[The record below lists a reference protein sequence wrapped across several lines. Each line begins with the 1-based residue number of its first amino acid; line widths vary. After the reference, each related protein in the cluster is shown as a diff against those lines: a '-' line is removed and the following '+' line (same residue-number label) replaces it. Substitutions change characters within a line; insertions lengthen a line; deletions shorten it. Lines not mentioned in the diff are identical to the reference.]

1 MKNRKWLI
9 GSVLLG
15 IIVVALLAANVIV
28 FLSGQ
33 ELISLGTTEQ
43 TNVVKEE
50 SNADTD
56 ATDATDTGVL
66 PTQGEPANYEEQ
78 VPLSDKNIIFDG
90 TLTEEGLAAQE
101 EAKN

>member
-1 MKNRKWLI
+1 MKNHKWLI

-15 IIVVALLAANVIV
+15 IVVVALAAGNVIV
-28 FLSGQ
+28 LLAGQ
-33 ELISLGTTEQ
+33 GVISLGTTEQ
-43 TNVVKEE
+43 TNIVKEE
-50 SNADTD
+50 SDTDTD
-56 ATDATDTGVL
+56 ATDASNTDVL
-66 PTQGEPANYEEQ
+66 PTQGEPANYEDQ